1 MLLSRCNAARTR
13 LIDCPGCC
21 VVWIFAKRSCAP
33 YQHAHFPPM
42 LYAEDD
48 HMHVLSVLKS
58 MQDRLEAAE
67 RTMEDLV
74 GTIEDL
80 VAAGCGQA
88 APQGASKAAKG
99 AVQVRVRPRWL
110 PALLSIMQSG
120 CLLNVPSYAHVA
132 ESNPGIL
139 QGRSG
144 GPCHWGLPPA
154 QGARLVP
161 CRRLTWRRSSRR
173 HEC

>member
-33 YQHAHFPPM
+33 NQHAHFPPM

-120 CLLNVPSYAHVA
+120 LPTERALLCACSRKQSRHPSR
-132 ESNPGIL
+132 P
-139 QGRSG
+139 QWRT
-144 GPCHWGLPPA
+144 LPL
-154 QGARLVP
+154 GATTRT
-161 CRRLTWRRSSRR
+161 RRTSCPLPQTHLASQ
-173 HEC
+173 